1 MENGAPIAYAEAFY
15 RVKER
20 TLFDVELKTVIM
32 IDISLSVGSSNIEK
46 LKDSVKSIINNKSD
60 NQSIAIY
67 TFSGNVTMVKDFTLD
82 KTELI
87 AAVNGI
93 TLGASSTNL
102 YGAIYDGLDRFVNT
116 ISNKLVT
123 NTFMI
128 VMTDGQDTS
137 AVRSLEEALTKRGD
151 RSVIT
156 VGIGSDVD
164 PETLSSLG
172 NFGSFMAADFDTLQT
187 YIDEARALITETY
200 ENVCWMTYYSPKR
213 AGSHTIEVS
222 IKNNSNTGETSKIS
236 GVFSA
241 SDPQFYDAAPGIY
254 INDSYLSQTGDSEIA
269 FADSDASKTLQ
280 INSYF
285 GANEPEYTFELSIPG
300 AYSISEIIPVLKKSY
315 SLTRVDGGNATI
327 TIRDTANNYSKT
339 LNITGKGYVE
349 LNFNS
354 TGGSA
359 IESQRIFEGNLAT
372 KPSNPT
378 RTGYTFS
385 GWYKEST
392 FANLWNFNVDTVN
405 ADKTLYA
412 KWTAKQYSITFD
424 KQSGTGGTNSV
435 TATYDAEMPTATKP
449 TREGYTFGGYWD
461 ATSGGTQY
469 YTASMASL
477 RSWDK
482 TTNTTLYA
490 GWTMNSYTVTFN
502 SNGGSAVTPQT
513 IEYGGLIAQ
522 PSNPTKTGYTFS
534 GWYKESTFTNLW
546 DFNVDTVNANTT
558 LYAKW
563 TGKTYNITFDKQS
576 GTGGT
581 NSVTATYGAAMPT
594 ATKPTRTGYTFGGY
608 WDATS
613 GGTQYYT
620 SSMTSARSWD
630 KTENTTLYARWTIN
644 SYTVTFNSNGGSAVT
659 SQTIEYG
666 GLIAQPSNPTKTGY
680 TFSGWYKE
688 STFTNLWGFNVDT
701 VNSDK
706 TLYAKFTDALWAK
719 SVTAGNDTSS
729 FSSVAVDS
737 SGNVYA
743 AGRQW
748 GTGSFTYGEGVSVA
762 GTYADDANVVLV
774 KYDSSGTA
782 LWAKSVT
789 AGTNRSSFNSVAVDS
804 SGNVYAAGRQ
814 SGSGSYTY
822 GETYGEGVSVAG
834 SYSNAN
840 VVLVKYDSSGV
851 ALWAKSVTAGTN
863 ESRFNSVAVDSSGN
877 VYAAG
882 IQWGTGSLTYGEG
895 VSVAGGSYAGY
906 NVVLVKYDS
915 SGTAL
920 WAKSVTAGND
930 TSSFSSVAVD
940 SSGNIY
946 AAGLQKGAGSY
957 TYGAGVSV
965 AGTYADING
974 SNVVLVKYNSSGAAL
989 WAKSVTAGTD
999 WSGFYSVAVDSS
1011 GNVYA
1016 AGYQRGTGSYTYGP
1030 GVSVAGTYSAYNV
1043 VLVKYNSSGTAL
1055 WAKSV
1060 TAGNNRSQFNSVA
1073 VDSSGN
1079 VYAAGCQYGTGSYTY
1094 GEGVSVAG
1102 SYSDSD
1108 NVVLVKYGAT
1118 P

>member
-116 ISNKLVT
+116 ISNRLVT

-137 AVRSLEEALTKRGD
+137 AVRSLEEVLTKRGD

-187 YIDEARALITETY
+187 CIDEARALITETY

-315 SLTRVDGGNATI
+315 SLTRVDGWNATI

-339 LNITGKGYVE
+339 LNITGKGYVA

-359 IESQRIFEGNLAT
+359 VESQRIFEGNLAT
-372 KPSNPT
+372 EPPAPT

-392 FANLWNFNVDTVN
+392 L
-405 ADKTLYA
+405 
-412 KWTAKQYSITFD
+412 
-424 KQSGTGGTNSV
+424 
-435 TATYDAEMPTATKP
+435 
-449 TREGYTFGGYWD
+449 
-461 ATSGGTQY
+461 
-469 YTASMASL
+469 
-477 RSWDK
+477 
-482 TTNTTLYA
+482 
-490 GWTMNSYTVTFN
+490 
-502 SNGGSAVTPQT
+502 
-513 IEYGGLIAQ
+513 
-522 PSNPTKTGYTFS
+522 
-534 GWYKESTFTNLW
+534 TNLW
-546 DFNVDTVNANTT
+546 DFGSD
-558 LYAKW
+558 
-563 TGKTYNITFDKQS
+563 
-576 GTGGT
+576 
-581 NSVTATYGAAMPT
+581 SVTADTI
-594 ATKPTRTGYTFGGY
+594 
-608 WDATS
+608 
-613 GGTQYYT
+613 
-620 SSMTSARSWD
+620 
-630 KTENTTLYARWTIN
+630 LYA
-644 SYTVTFNSNGGSAVT
+644 
-659 SQTIEYG
+659 
-666 GLIAQPSNPTKTGY
+666 
-680 TFSGWYKE
+680 GWM
-688 STFTNLWGFNVDT
+688 FDP
-701 VNSDK
+701 
-706 TLYAKFTDALWAK
+706 
-719 SVTAGNDTSS
+719 
-729 FSSVAVDS
+729 
-737 SGNVYA
+737 
-743 AGRQW
+743 
-748 GTGSFTYGEGVSVA
+748 
-762 GTYADDANVVLV
+762 
-774 KYDSSGTA
+774 A

-789 AGTNRSSFNSVAVDS
+789 AGTSS
-804 SGNVYAAGRQ
+804 
-814 SGSGSYTY
+814 
-822 GETYGEGVSVAG
+822 
-834 SYSNAN
+834 
-840 VVLVKYDSSGV
+840 
-851 ALWAKSVTAGTN
+851 
-863 ESRFNSVAVDSSGN
+863 SRFNSVAVDSSGN

-882 IQWGTGSLTYGEG
+882 
-895 VSVAGGSYAGY
+895 
-906 NVVLVKYDS
+906 
-915 SGTAL
+915 
-920 WAKSVTAGND
+920 
-930 TSSFSSVAVD
+930 
-940 SSGNIY
+940 
-946 AAGLQKGAGSY
+946 
-957 TYGAGVSV
+957 
-965 AGTYADING
+965 
-974 SNVVLVKYNSSGAAL
+974 
-989 WAKSVTAGTD
+989 
-999 WSGFYSVAVDSS
+999 
-1011 GNVYA
+1011 
-1016 AGYQRGTGSYTYGP
+1016 YQS
-1030 GVSVAGTYSAYNV
+1030 
-1043 VLVKYNSSGTAL
+1043 
-1055 WAKSV
+1055 
-1060 TAGNNRSQFNSVA
+1060 
-1073 VDSSGN
+1073 
-1079 VYAAGCQYGTGSYTY
+1079 GTGSYTY

-1102 SYSDSD
+1102 TCADAD
-1108 NVVLVKYGAT
+1108 DGNAVIVKYGAT